1 MAKRCEKVDYSE
13 ISCEHKKLVRRLV
26 SPRATADD
34 WEMFY
39 SIIRPRVTKQ
49 YTAWLYENPDSTAP
63 RISVDDFMRGELT
76 TFLLANK
83 SERLRQFLNL
93 KSENSDHQHLFGTWF
108 SKVVRSALDIAMPD
122 NGGKTISGDAEVKR
136 AKGNGKDN
144 DKAGTVLDTISS
156 EDIFDF
162 GRDKESIALA
172 KLLRH
177 VGGNVFSKI
186 IGKFWGKNPQE
197 TYIAIMDAQLNFRYR
212 KIAALVGREE
222 KSIKNDKERKKEEIS
237 IAGKLRNLHRKLFGK
252 LSLNDL
258 ERMFPALKNCS
269 DEKIHSIFSSS
280 IAQQG
285 EANFFGADGEA
296 DVDLIEQMGAAL
308 GTMYFKDVRGAWQL
322 ELKLP
327 FEVSDKTLI
336 RGVLSDGKGGI
347 PQGTLFCCGKKRKI
361 RANGHFEFPVS
372 EFKKFSDS
380 SELYFIP
387 VKGKQ
392 TNGIPYVPEEF
403 DVLRPTPELL
413 EAWAARKMSDSNP
426 MELTA
431 DLLDDFGYVLPQ
443 LLLKDEVLSSL
454 PFDRFGVPLIDR
466 KNLRREYNEA
476 WVLFRAVPSIDSD
489 SPLSADGF
497 MLPLEWRYNPYAASL
512 PCNLLPLHLS
522 LLSRRVL
529 LTINETVNDSE
540 ECKQARWQ
548 LNPSIRFFDD
558 RVDFS
563 VPGLLGRCES
573 DVASATGALAV
584 ALIYAQNDVHYVGW
598 PFISL
603 KYDFAEKRPQG
614 VGGIGQKLALTASFG
629 GRSLAISPD
638 QEGVSS
644 KGRDVEVRAVT
655 ERTLREIAED
665 VAFYHLRSLQ
675 PSNKVQ
681 FKSVDPE
688 ILAPRR
694 KLARK
699 LFELANDED
708 VLNDTGTFVV
718 LFGGP
723 GMGKSVLMWLLRER
737 CTTSHRAIGYVCQAG
752 RANQGWE
759 FVKSLAYG
767 IASTFGEETGELLSV
782 DIPDAPPKGD
792 SLRNAYRNL
801 VVNPLRRIS
810 GRFNK
815 KEKLFV
821 LVDGLDEDATGVV
834 ADLLLDGDLK
844 LPPKIA
850 VVVSSRHIVQD
861 EDRLESVAT
870 EILDLDEQDTEC
882 ARDVRMDVRTYIDQ
896 WLLTNESVNDW
907 LMRESLASEEVK
919 DAILDKD
926 RSFLYASYV
935 LSGIADG
942 RYGVR
947 KEWDKPITITYFAEN
962 LPADLKTCFY
972 DAFKARFPD
981 SRSYGKVKTL
991 LRQLVRKGRI
1001 GEADAS
1007 RKVVVGEETLGAVLK
1022 ALRGYAVVTD
1032 GEISL
1037 SSEALRMWLRD
1048 STHNAEFGV

>member
-1 MAKRCEKVDYSE
+1 METKEKKILLACHDVSLGYERKPLLEHLDFTVYSGDYVAVLGENGSGKSTLLKSLLGLTPPLAGR
-13 ISCEHKKLVRRLV
+13 IDRSAQKAGQLGYLPQQTPAQRDF
-26 SPRATADD
+26 PATA
-34 WEMFY
+34 EEVVL
-39 SIIRPRVTKQ
+39 S
-49 YTAWLYENPDSTAP
+49 
-63 RISVDDFMRGELT
+63 G
-76 TFLLANK
+76 
-83 SERLRQFLNL
+83 FLNRKGFRL
-93 KSENSDHQHLFGTWF
+93 TYSNKEKS
-108 SKVVRSALDIAMPD
+108 
-122 NGGKTISGDAEVKR
+122 
-136 AKGNGKDN
+136 
-144 DKAGTVLDTISS
+144 
-156 EDIFDF
+156 
-162 GRDKESIALA
+162 
-172 KLLRH
+172 
-177 VGGNVFSKI
+177 
-186 IGKFWGKNPQE
+186 
-197 TYIAIMDAQLNFRYR
+197 
-212 KIAALVGREE
+212 AALMHM
-222 KSIKNDKERKKEEIS
+222 
-237 IAGKLRNLHRKLFGK
+237 GKLG
-252 LSLNDL
+252 
-258 ERMFPALKNCS
+258 
-269 DEKIHSIFSSS
+269 I
-280 IAQQG
+280 
-285 EANFFGADGEA
+285 
-296 DVDLIEQMGAAL
+296 
-308 GTMYFKDVRGAWQL
+308 L
-322 ELKLP
+322 ELK
-327 FEVSDKTLI
+327 DKCY
-336 RGVLSDGKGGI
+336 RELSGG
-347 PQGTLFCCGKKRKI
+347 Q
-361 RANGHFEFPVS
+361 
-372 EFKKFSDS
+372 
-380 SELYFIP
+380 
-387 VKGKQ
+387 Q
-392 TNGIPYVPEEF
+392 
-403 DVLRPTPELL
+403 
-413 EAWAARKMSDSNP
+413 
-426 MELTA
+426 
-431 DLLDDFGYVLPQ
+431 Q
-443 LLLKDEVLSSL
+443 
-454 PFDRFGVPLIDR
+454 
-466 KNLRREYNEA
+466 
-476 WVLFRAVPSIDSD
+476 
-489 SPLSADGF
+489 
-497 MLPLEWRYNPYAASL
+497 
-512 PCNLLPLHLS
+512 
-522 LLSRRVL
+522 RVL
-529 LTINETVNDSE
+529 L
-540 ECKQARWQ
+540 CR
-548 LNPSIRFFDD
+548 
-558 RVDFS
+558 
-563 VPGLLGRCES
+563 
-573 DVASATGALAV
+573 ALCA
-584 ALIYAQNDVHYVGW
+584 ANDVHYVGW

-629 GRSLAISPD
+629 GRLLAISPD

-644 KGRDVEVRAVT
+644 DRRDVEVRAVT
-655 ERTLREIAED
+655 ERTLRQIAED

-782 DIPDAPPKGD
+782 DIPDTPPKGD
-792 SLRNAYRNL
+792 ALRDAYRNL

-810 GRFNK
+810 RRFNK

-861 EDRLESVAT
+861 EDRLESAAT

-896 WLLTNESVNDW
+896 WLLTNESVNNW
-907 LMRESLASEEVK
+907 LMQESLASEEVK

-947 KEWDKPITITYFAEN
+947 KEWDKPITISYFAEN

-981 SRSYGKVKTL
+981 GRSYGKVKPL

-1007 RKVVVGEETLGAVLK
+1007 RKAVVGEVTLGAVLK

-1037 SSEALRMWLRD
+1037 SSEALRMWLGD